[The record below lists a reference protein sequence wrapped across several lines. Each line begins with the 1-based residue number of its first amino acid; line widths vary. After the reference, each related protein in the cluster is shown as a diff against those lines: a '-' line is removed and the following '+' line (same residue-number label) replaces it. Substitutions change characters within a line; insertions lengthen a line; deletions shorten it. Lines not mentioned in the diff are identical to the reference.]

1 MKTNASQPGI
11 REAVGVF
18 FDAEH
23 LSNAIDE
30 LLSSG
35 FEHKHLGLL
44 AGEHT
49 VRQAL
54 GHLYEEANESSGDVD
69 APNVAFVRKKSM
81 GDALHAWLGSLFF
94 TGATTAAGAAVVS
107 AAVLGGAL
115 ASAATGVVA
124 IGAVGA
130 ALALVIHESDAE
142 YLEQQVDEGH
152 VLLFVRLID
161 AEHEKLATEILARHS
176 HFDVKV
182 CDVPPAV
189 PARAPLRA
197 G

>member
-1 MKTNASQPGI
+1 MKTHKSQPPI

-18 FDAEH
+18 FEAEH
-23 LSNAIDE
+23 LQNAIRE

-35 FEHKHLGLL
+35 FDHKHIGLL

-54 GHLYEEANESSGDVD
+54 GHLYEEANEFSGDVD

-124 IGAVGA
+124 IGAIGA
-130 ALALVIHESDAE
+130 ALALIIHESDAE

-152 VLLFVRLID
+152 VLLFVRVMD
-161 AEHEKLATEILARHS
+161 AEHEKLARDILAKDS
-176 HFDVKV
+176 HFDVMV
-182 CDVPPAV
+182 CEVPSEV
-189 PARAPLRA
+189 PVRAPLRA